1 MSLTI
6 NTNISSMVAQQNL
19 AKATGSMNQAIER
32 MTTGYKINHAGDNA
46 AGYSIARN
54 WETQLG
60 SLDVAA
66 DNAATGADML
76 ATLEDTYALVS
87 SHIQRIRDLTEQ
99 AANGTYGKD
108 SKVAIES
115 EIKARI
121 DEINRIAANCEFNG
135 KKLMDGTQGAMNLQV
150 GLYSSDDS
158 KINLAASLFTNST
171 IGGLLAAYSSTTAS
185 GGVTLAN
192 ILKAANNGTAVTV
205 SAAGISTDA
214 QKHALAAACAGLVY
228 NSSTGAFTDQTT
240 ANCGPEQMLDFLDK
254 VMSSIST
261 KATTLGAAQNRV
273 DSAIESIAV
282 QSENITSSLS
292 TLRDADVAEESSR
305 YIQSQILQQAAATLL
320 STANQTPSIALNL
333 I

>member
-6 NTNISSMVAQQNL
+6 NTNISSIVAQRNL
-19 AKATGSMNQAIER
+19 TSATTSLNQAIER

-66 DNAATGADML
+66 DNAAMGSDMMS
-76 ATLEDTYALVS
+76 TLEDNYTLISAHL
-87 SHIQRIRDLTEQ
+87 QRIRDLTEQ

-115 EIKARI
+115 EIKARL
-121 DEINRIAANCEFNG
+121 DEINRISANCEYNG
-135 KKLMDGTQGAMNLQV
+135 KKLMNGSTGALNLQV
-150 GLYSSDDS
+150 GLYSSTDS
-158 KINLAASLFTNST
+158 QIALDASLFSNAS
-171 IGGLLAAYSSTTAS
+171 IGGLLASYSGTAAP

-192 ILKAANNGTAVTV
+192 IIKAANHGTAVTV
-205 SAAGISTDA
+205 SAAGLTTDA
-214 QKHALAAACAGLVY
+214 QKHALASACAGLDY
-228 NSSTGAFTDQTT
+228 NGGNFADQTT
-240 ANCGPEQMLDFLDK
+240 ANCGPEQMLHFIDK
-254 VMSSIST
+254 VMSDLST
-261 KATTLGAAQNRV
+261 KTTTLGAAQNRI

-292 TLRDADVAEESSR
+292 TLRDADISKESSK